1 MKNTLL
7 AVLLIVVCY
16 ECTQAQVN
24 PQRPSGY
31 IKYQGTHPTK
41 PVGKGASTK
50 NTTSD
55 GAVTIDKLANDIL
68 VSNIMADG
76 TVTTDKLANDILS
89 SMRAGNKALNANA
102 SATEGVPA
110 GVTLYSTAINNRQLY
125 ARYLQQYML
134 QWQYASNFKRTG
146 WLQYKVD

>member
-1 MKNTLL
+1 MKNALL

-31 IKYQGTHPTK
+31 IKYQGIHPTK
-41 PVGKGASTK
+41 SVGKGASTK

-55 GAVTIDKLANDIL
+55 GAVTTNKLANDIL
-68 VSNIMADG
+68 ISSIMADG
-76 TVTTDKLANDILS
+76 TVTTDKLANDILI

-102 SATEGVPA
+102 SATEKLPGALWCNADV
-110 GVTLYSTAINNRQLY
+110 NNQQLY
-125 ARYLQQYML
+125 TRYMQQSIAPWL
-134 QWQYASNFKRTG
+134 YASNFKRTG

>member
-16 ECTQAQVN
+16 ESTQAQVN
-24 PQRPSGY
+24 PQRPSGF
-31 IKYQGTHPTK
+31 IKYQGIHPTK
-41 PVGKGASTK
+41 SVGKGTSTK
-50 NTTSD
+50 NTTSG
-55 GAVTIDKLANDIL
+55 GAVTTNKLANDIL
-68 VSNIMADG
+68 ISGIMADG

-102 SATEGVPA
+102 PATEKLPGVLLCNA
-110 GVTLYSTAINNRQLY
+110 VIKKQQLY
-125 ARYLQQYML
+125 KRYMQQSIVP
-134 QWQYASNFKRTG
+134 WQYASNFSRTG

>member
-24 PQRPSGY
+24 PQRPSGF
-31 IKYQGTHPTK
+31 IKYQGIHPAK
-41 PVGKGASTK
+41 SVGKGASTK

-55 GAVTIDKLANDIL
+55 GAVTTNKLANDIL
-68 VSNIMADG
+68 ISSIMADG

-102 SATEGVPA
+102 SATEKLPGALLCNAV
-110 GVTLYSTAINNRQLY
+110 VNNKRLYT
-125 ARYLQQYML
+125 RYMQPVDSA
-134 QWQYASNFKRTG
+134 WQYASNFKRTG

>member
-24 PQRPSGY
+24 PQRPSGF
-31 IKYQGTHPTK
+31 IKFQGTHPTK
-41 PVGKGASTK
+41 FVGKGASTK
-50 NTTSD
+50 NTTTD
-55 GAVTIDKLANDIL
+55 GAVTTNKLANDIL
-68 VSNIMADG
+68 ISNIMADG

-89 SMRAGNKALNANA
+89 SMRAGNKVLNANA
-102 SATEGVPA
+102 SATDRLTGSVLLCGA
-110 GVTLYSTAINNRQLY
+110 VVNNQQLY
-125 ARYLQQYML
+125 TRYMQQPMAP
-134 QWQYASNFKRTG
+134 WQYASNFKRTG

>member
-16 ECTQAQVN
+16 EHTQAQVN
-24 PQRPSGY
+24 PQRPSGF
-31 IKYQGTHPTK
+31 IKFQGTHPAK

-55 GAVTIDKLANDIL
+55 GAVTTNKLANDIII
-68 VSNIMADG
+68 SNIMADG

-89 SMRAGNKALNANA
+89 SMRAGNKALNAKA
-102 SATEGVPA
+102 SATEKLPGSVPLCS
-110 GVTLYSTAINNRQLY
+110 VVVNERSLNT
-125 ARYLQQYML
+125 RYMQQSIL
-134 QWQYASNFKRTG
+134 PWQYASNFTRTG